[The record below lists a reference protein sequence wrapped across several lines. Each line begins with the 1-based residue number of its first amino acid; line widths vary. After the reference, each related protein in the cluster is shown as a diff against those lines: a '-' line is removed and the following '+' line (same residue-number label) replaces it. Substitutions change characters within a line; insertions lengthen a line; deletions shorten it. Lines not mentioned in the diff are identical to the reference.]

1 MTQQGACI
9 LAPAAL
15 ELSPSEVA
23 FFRQADPWGFILF
36 ARNIDNPDQVR
47 ALTASLRDAVG
58 RAAPIFID
66 QEGGRVQR
74 MGPPHWREWLPPF
87 DEVRRTPDLYRDQ
100 ILALRYQIIGAEL
113 RDVGI
118 DGNCVPCAD
127 IETPTTHPFL
137 ANRCLGSDRKT
148 VSRHAVI
155 VAAATAKAG
164 VMPVI
169 KHMPGHGRATVDSH
183 EAVPRVSAG
192 KALLKAQDFAVF
204 KELSHEPLAM
214 TSHVIYET
222 FDDRPAT
229 LSPVMIDLI
238 RQDIGFA
245 GLLMTDDIS
254 MGALS
259 GSIAQR
265 STAAIA
271 AGCDLVLHCNGEMGE
286 MEAVVAATGRLS
298 DVGETRADAALAARD
313 SRAAPGDIDV
323 AQLAASYEQIVKGFD
338 A

>member
-1 MTQQGACI
+1 MAQGACI
-9 LAPAAL
+9 LAPAGL
-15 ELSPSEVA
+15 SLSPQEVA

-36 ARNIDNPDQVR
+36 ARNIETPPQVR
-47 ALTASLRDAVG
+47 TLTASLREAVG
-58 RAAPIFID
+58 RGAPIFID

-74 MGPPHWREWLPPF
+74 MRAPHWREWLPPL
-87 DEVRRTPDLYRDQ
+87 DEIRRTPELYREQ
-100 ILALRYQIIGAEL
+100 VLALRYQVIGAEL
-113 RDVGI
+113 RAIGI

-127 IETPTTHPFL
+127 IETPDTHPFL
-137 ANRCLGSDRKT
+137 ANRCLGSDAQT
-148 VSRHAVI
+148 VARHAII
-155 VAAATAKAG
+155 VAAATARAG
-164 VMPVI
+164 VLPVI
-169 KHMPGHGRATVDSH
+169 KHMPGHGRASSDSH
-183 EAVPRVSAG
+183 EDLPRVSAG
-192 KALLKAQDFAVF
+192 KALLRAQDFKVF
-204 KELSHEPLAM
+204 SELSHEPLGM
-214 TSHVIYET
+214 TSHLVYEA
-222 FDDRPAT
+222 FDDAPAT
-229 LSPVMIDLI
+229 LSPVIIDLI
-238 RQDIGFA
+238 RTEIGFD

-259 GSIAQR
+259 GSMSER

-271 AGCDLVLHCNGEMGE
+271 AGCDLVLHCNGEMAE